1 MIPPGLLD
9 TVRQLKH
16 VFQRRCFDLSHW
28 MILFPFQWLVS
39 YNVLRGDEE
48 IVRVIDGVFEHR
60 NISFYRA

>member
-16 VFQRRCFDLSHW
+16 IIQRRSFDLSHW
-28 MILFPFQWLVS
+28 MILFRFQWLVR

-48 IVRVIDGVFEHR
+48 IVRVIDGVFGH
-60 NISFYRA
+60 